1 MTRASELLENLNLL
15 DEHERVEA
23 KRSDELGRSLL
34 ETVCAFANEPGL
46 DGGWVLLGVTREE
59 LALFPGYEVEGLE
72 QPDKVSADL
81 ATQCATTFNQPVRIQ
96 ITTEQLEGKAVIVA
110 FVPEAQPHEK
120 PVYFK
125 SQGLP
130 RGAFRRIGS
139 TDQRCTE
146 DDLLVLYQGRQIE
159 SYDAG
164 IVPDGS
170 MDDFLSET
178 IAEYRDARAQ
188 ANPDAEEL
196 RWSDEE
202 LLQALSCIRR
212 NPQGQWQPTV
222 AGLILFGKPVAL
234 RRCFPM
240 TRVDYIRVPGREWVP
255 DPEHRFDT
263 IELRDPLFR
272 LIRRA
277 QAAVLDDLPKAFGL
291 KEGELQRQDRPLI
304 PQGVIREALV
314 NAVMHR
320 SYRSHSPVQVIRY
333 ANRLEIR
340 NPGFSLKSPEHL
352 GEPGSAPRNPK
363 IAAVL
368 HETRFAET
376 KGSGIRVMRDK
387 AAEAGLTPPLF
398 ESDRGNDLF
407 VARFFFHHFLGEEDL
422 HWLSRFRDLHLSN
435 DEARALVMAREAG
448 AIDNATYRDLNKVDT
463 LTASAALRRFRD
475 AGLLSQ
481 HGRGSATWYRP
492 TTALMGEVGPAGAAP
507 GADALSTNLDGL
519 PSDPGGLSSNQAG
532 LSSNPEAAI
541 PGDNSARR
549 LLLNELPGELAA
561 RVGALGKRSP
571 PREVGNLVVA
581 LCALRPWP
589 AEELALLM
597 GRNVEYVRQNYL
609 RPLMR
614 AGRIAMTRPDAPND
628 PEQAYRAVPRPD
640 AN

>member
-1 MTRASELLENLNLL
+1 MTSASELLENLNLL

-23 KRSDELGRSLL
+23 KRADEVGKSLL

-46 DGGWVLLGVTREE
+46 DGGWILLGVTREE
-59 LALFPGYEVEGLE
+59 LALFPGYEVEGLQ

-81 ATQCATTFNQPVRIQ
+81 ASQCATAFNQPVRIQ
-96 ITTEQLEGKAVIVA
+96 ITTEQLDGKTVIVA

-146 DDLLVLYQGRQIE
+146 DDLLVLYQGRQVE
-159 SYDAG
+159 SFDAG
-164 IVPDGS
+164 VVPDGG
-170 MDDFLSET
+170 MDDFLPEA

-188 ANPDAEEL
+188 TNPDAEEL
-196 RWSDEE
+196 RWNDEE

-222 AGLILFGKPVAL
+222 AGLVLFGKPAAL

-263 IELRDPLFR
+263 VELRDPMFR

-304 PQGVIREALV
+304 PQSVIREALV

-422 HWLSRFRDLHLSN
+422 HWLSRFRDLHLSD
-435 DEARALVMAREAG
+435 DEARALVMVREAG

-481 HGRGSATWYRP
+481 HGRGSATWYKP
-492 TTALMGEVGPAGAAP
+492 TPALLAGQAVPASAGN
-507 GADALSTNLDGL
+507 GLSTNPDDLSTNPDGL
-519 PSDPGGLSSNQAG
+519 ST
-532 LSSNPEAAI
+532 NPEAL
-541 PGDNSARR
+541 SANRDDGPR
-549 LLLNELPGELAA
+549 SALLDELPGALAA
-561 RVGALGKRSP
+561 RVGGLGRRQP
-571 PREVGNLVVA
+571 PGEVEQLIA
-581 LCALRPWP
+581 DLCAFRAWR
-589 AEELALLM
+589 AEELALLLD
-597 GRNVEYVRQNYL
+597 RNARYVRNNYL

-614 AGRIAMTRPDAPND
+614 EGRIAMTRPDVPND
-628 PEQAYRAVPRPD
+628 PDQTYRATLGPEAR
-640 AN
+640 